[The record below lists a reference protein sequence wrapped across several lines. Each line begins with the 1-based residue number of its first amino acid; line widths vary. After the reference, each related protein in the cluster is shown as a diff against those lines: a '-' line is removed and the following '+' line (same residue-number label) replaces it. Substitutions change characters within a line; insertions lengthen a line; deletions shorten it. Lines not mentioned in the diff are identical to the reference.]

1 MADATKAYLST
12 ESPVKHRAVKAA
24 FERVGIT
31 VETIGYDVSS
41 DVPAQPTTVKETYDG
56 AMNRHAKLRQLITE
70 KTGFLMTVESGVI
83 KFFPEAP
90 WKGFEVVIVESLNDG
105 AMMVGMDVGAEYP
118 QEMLDKL
125 PSVYP
130 DLGILMQ
137 KEYGF
142 AEKDPPLYLTHGKIP
157 RADFIEN
164 ALYKALV
171 QMDIKA

>member
-1 MADATKAYLST
+1 LIADATG
-12 ESPVKHRAVKAA
+12 
-24 FERVGIT
+24 F
-31 VETIGYDVSS
+31 
-41 DVPAQPTTVKETYDG
+41 
-56 AMNRHAKLRQLITE
+56 LITS
-70 KTGFLMTVESGVI
+70 ESGVV

-90 WKGFEVVIVESLNDG
+90 WKGFEVVVVESIDDG
-105 AMMVGMDVGAEYP
+105 SKMVGMDVGVEYP
-118 QEMLDKL
+118 QEMIDKV

-157 RADFIEN
+157 RATFIEN
-164 ALYKALV
+164 ALFKVLA